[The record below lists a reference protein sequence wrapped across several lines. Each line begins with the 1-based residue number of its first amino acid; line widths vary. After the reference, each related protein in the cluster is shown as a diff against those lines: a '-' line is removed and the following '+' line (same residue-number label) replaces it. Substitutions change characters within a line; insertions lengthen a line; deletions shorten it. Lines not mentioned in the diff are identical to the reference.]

1 MKNIRQHSVSDSLS
15 GRSCMALRSIL
26 SFFLLLSSLTLAAQ
40 SGFLV
45 KGKVLDAN
53 DEPLIGAAIVLKG
66 NTSVGTVAD
75 FDGNFML
82 EVPSKSSVLIASY
95 LGMSSQEI
103 EINGRPMIMIN
114 LREDTEVLEE
124 VVVVGY
130 GQQKKESVVGAI
142 TQTKGEV
149 LQRAGGVSDIGA
161 ALTGNLPG
169 VITTQSSGMPGE
181 ENPEIVIRGASS
193 WNNSAPLVLVDGIER
208 PMGSVDISSVQS
220 ISVLKDASAT
230 AVYGVK
236 GANELY

>member
-82 EVPSKSSVLIASY
+82 EVPSKSSVLIVSY
-95 LGMSSQEI
+95 
-103 EINGRPMIMIN
+103 
-114 LREDTEVLEE
+114 
-124 VVVVGY
+124 
-130 GQQKKESVVGAI
+130 
-142 TQTKGEV
+142 
-149 LQRAGGVSDIGA
+149 
-161 ALTGNLPG
+161 
-169 VITTQSSGMPGE
+169 
-181 ENPEIVIRGASS
+181 
-193 WNNSAPLVLVDGIER
+193 
-208 PMGSVDISSVQS
+208 
-220 ISVLKDASAT
+220 
-230 AVYGVK
+230 
-236 GANELY
+236 